1 MTADLTL
8 ACTPSTPIVPNSG
21 QPRLVYVLVEVGGGE
36 GTNALPV
43 NLGLVIDSSESMR
56 IRLVTDDEFAQ
67 LAKYGNAQE
76 VMTDGIPAYQVT
88 SIPPEVLS
96 RYPRRIDYVA
106 EALIIASEF
115 LRPID
120 SFSVVAFAREAV
132 TLIPTS
138 SGRDRAKLHQSSRDL
153 EHLNLGDETH
163 MDKGL
168 ALALDEMHR
177 TSGSNGIPIPKG
189 AGRLIV
195 LTDGHTRNVSEC
207 YTRAKKARED
217 GLTLSTMGIGSEF
230 NEELLIPLAD
240 LTGGNAYY
248 IETPDRIPAAFR
260 KELGAALRVSYRNV
274 DVKLQLPA
282 GVSLRRA
289 HRVLPQLGDFDT
301 GPDLGESYALLL
313 GNYDPTEPQAVLLEL
328 VTPAWGPGNYRLM
341 QLVLSWEDPAGGL
354 ARPHIRHDIVIQV
367 VPDGAPVLNQ
377 RVMNIVEKVGAFRFG
392 TQALEMARQGDRGA
406 ATVRLRQA
414 ATRLLDMGERNL
426 AEAMQNQADALESNG
441 QLDPNITKKL
451 RYETRR
457 IVGNTKPLPDEKG
470 R

>member
-1 MTADLTL
+1 
-8 ACTPSTPIVPNSG
+8 
-21 QPRLVYVLVEVGGGE
+21 LVYVLVEIAGGA

-88 SIPPEVLS
+88 SIPPEVLN

-120 SFSVVAFAREAV
+120 CFSLVAFASEAV

-138 SGRDRAKLHQSSRDL
+138 SGKDRARLQQSSRDL

-177 TSGSNGIPIPKG
+177 ISDNEC

-207 YTRAKKARED
+207 YARAKKARQD

-274 DVKLQLPA
+274 DVKIQLPA

-289 HRVLPQLGDFDT
+289 HRVMPQLGDFDP
-301 GPDLGESYALLL
+301 GPAMGESYALLL
-313 GNYDPTEPQAVLLEL
+313 GSYDPTEPQALLLEM
-328 VTPAWGPGNYRLM
+328 VIPAWGPGSYRLM
-341 QLVLSWEDPAGGL
+341 QAVLSWEDPGGGP
-354 ARPHIRHDIVIQV
+354 ARPHTRQDIVIQV
-367 VPDGAPVLNQ
+367 SPNGGPVLNQ
-377 RVMNIVEKVGAFRFG
+377 RVMNIVEKVGAFKFG
-392 TQALEMARQGDRGA
+392 TQALEMARQGDRGV
-406 ATVRLRQA
+406 ATIRLRQA

-426 AEAMQNQADALESNG
+426 AEAMQNQANALEAKG

-457 IVGNTKPLPDEKG
+457 IVGNTRPLPSEKD
-470 R
+470 